1 MILNTCAQLLSCVQ
15 LFAIPWTIAYQVP
28 LSMGFS
34 RQEHWSVLPFPSP
47 GDIPDPE
54 IEPLSPTLQAD
65 SLLSELPEKPDTKY
79 R

>member
-1 MILNTCAQLLSCVQ
+1 MILNTCAQLLSCVH